1 MKKFKVFGLTI
12 LIFCIVTFIFY
23 KMNVCI
29 LSENIASD
37 SNSISFDSL
46 LYAALAACP
55 IFLLLLIP
63 VIFRECFSD
72 EEK

>member
-1 MKKFKVFGLTI
+1 MKIFKLFGLTI

-29 LSENIASD
+29 LSENPVTD
-37 SNSISFDSL
+37 SNSFSFESL

-55 IFLLLLIP
+55 VFLLLLIP
-63 VIFRECFSD
+63 VIFRECFS
-72 EEK
+72 EKKK